1 MKKSGDKDNPKKQ
14 KEPKVTVKN
23 KVKEISQHSKN
34 KYRAIFENTGSATI
48 IIEEDG
54 IISLSNKKFGELS
67 GYSNREVDSRKSWTE
82 FFTGDV
88 LNKMKAY
95 HVLRRIDPDAAPRNY
110 ESLFVDRSG
119 DVKSVIVNVDIIP
132 GTKRSVVSLLDVT
145 KLKKAE
151 KSHLESEA
159 KYRTLVEQIPAIT
172 YISSIDIDRAYS
184 TLFISPQV
192 ENILGF
198 LPGEWVEDSDLWL
211 RQVHPDDKESVMSEI
226 SRCRSTGKPL
236 NLEYRIFAKD
246 GRLIWVRD
254 EAVLVRDRAGRPLF
268 FQGIM
273 RDITER
279 KHTEDA
285 MKQSKIFY
293 QTLSENLP
301 GIVYRVFIK
310 ENNRMEFFNDMIKT
324 MTGFTEKELTHGE
337 VCSFDPLILPEDR
350 EDVIKTVKHAIIN
363 GEPFHVEYR
372 LWCKDG
378 HIRYFSE
385 RGKPIHGEDG
395 KPAYIDGVIFDIT
408 ERKQKEEYVRSI
420 LESIGEG
427 LIVVDPEYRI
437 VSANKAYSDM
447 VKMPVEFI
455 IGRYCYEASH
465 HINKPCHMLGEDC
478 PVKHAFKTGE
488 PYIVTHAH
496 TDEKGNPL
504 FIETKSYPIKDAS
517 GRVSLVIEV
526 LNDITEQRKLE
537 DQLRH
542 SQKMEA
548 IGQLTGGIAHDFNN
562 ILQSV
567 IGYGSLLQMKIK
579 EDDPSRKY
587 IDNLLISAER
597 AANLTKNLLSFSRKR
612 LINPMPVNLNIIIKN
627 AEKLLSRIIGEDIEL
642 KTELSNEKLIVKAD
656 YIQIEQVL
664 MNLVTNARD
673 AMSDG
678 GHITIETGIL
688 EMDSEFIKT
697 HGYGKKGK
705 YALFSVTD
713 TGTGMDDKT
722 RQKIFEPFFTTKDVG
737 KGTGLGMS
745 IVYGIIKQHS
755 GFIAVYS
762 EIGEGTTFRI
772 YLPLI
777 KESEI
782 KTEEAK
788 PVKVVTLT
796 EGTETVLLAED
807 ERRVRDYIKETLERF
822 GYKVIE
828 AVDGYD
834 ALEKF
839 KENKDKVQL
848 LFLDVIMPKM
858 NGKEVYKTIKKMKP
872 AIKVIFAS
880 GYPADIIAK
889 KGILEKGFAFISKP
903 VSPTE
908 LLRKVRE
915 VLDN

>member
-1 MKKSGDKDNPKKQ
+1 MKKQ
-14 KEPKVTVKN
+14 KEPRLAVK
-23 KVKEISQHSKN
+23 KIGEKTKQQSESK
-34 KYRAIFENTGSATI
+34 YQAI
-48 IIEEDG
+48 
-54 IISLSNKKFGELS
+54 
-67 GYSNREVDSRKSWTE
+67 
-82 FFTGDV
+82 
-88 LNKMKAY
+88 
-95 HVLRRIDPDAAPRNY
+95 
-110 ESLFVDRSG
+110 
-119 DVKSVIVNVDIIP
+119 
-132 GTKRSVVSLLDVT
+132 
-145 KLKKAE
+145 
-151 KSHLESEA
+151 A

-198 LPGEWVEDSDLWL
+198 SPGEWIENQDLWL
-211 RQVHPDDKESVMSEI
+211 KQIHPDDKESVKSEI
-226 SRCRSTGKPL
+226 SSVRSIGKPL

-254 EAVLVRDRAGRPLF
+254 EAVLVRDNAGRPLF

-279 KHTEDA
+279 KNTEDA
-285 MKQSKIFY
+285 MKQSEIFY
-293 QTLSENLP
+293 RTLSENLP

-310 ENNRMEFFNDMIKT
+310 ENNRMEFFNDMLKKI
-324 MTGFTEKELTHGE
+324 TGFAERELTHGE
-337 VCSFDPLILPEDR
+337 VCSLDPLILPEDR

-363 GEPFHVEYR
+363 SKPFHVEYR

-385 RGKPIHGEDG
+385 RGKPIYGEDG
-395 KPAYIDGVIFDIT
+395 SPTYIDGVIFDIT
-408 ERKQKEEYVRSI
+408 ERKHKEEYVRSI

-427 LIVVDPEYRI
+427 LIVVDPQYRI
-437 VSANKAYSDM
+437 VSANKAYSEM
-447 VKMPVEFI
+447 VKVPVESI
-455 IGRYCYEASH
+455 MGKYCYEASH
-465 HINKPCHMLGEDC
+465 RINKPCYMLGEDC
-478 PVKHAFKTGE
+478 PVKHTFKTGE
-488 PYIVTHAH
+488 PYIVIHIH
-496 TDEKGNPL
+496 PDEKGNPL

-537 DQLRH
+537 DQLHH

-587 IDNLLISAER
+587 IDNLLSSAER
-597 AANLTKNLLSFSRKR
+597 AANLTQNLLSFSRRR

-627 AEKLLSRIIGEDIEL
+627 AEKLLSRIIGEDIQL
-642 KTELSNEKLIVKAD
+642 KTGLSNEKLIVKAD

-688 EMDSEFIKT
+688 EMDSEFIKK

-705 YALFSVTD
+705 YAMFSVTD
-713 TGTGMDDKT
+713 TGTGMDSKT
-722 RQKIFEPFFTTKDVG
+722 RQKIFEPFFTTKEVG

-745 IVYGIIKQHS
+745 IVYGIIKQHN
-755 GFIAVYS
+755 GFITVYS

-782 KTEEAK
+782 EIEEVK
-788 PVKVVTLT
+788 PLKVMTNRGNGNSTLSR
-796 EGTETVLLAED
+796 G
-807 ERRVRDYIKETLERF
+807 
-822 GYKVIE
+822 
-828 AVDGYD
+828 
-834 ALEKF
+834 
-839 KENKDKVQL
+839 
-848 LFLDVIMPKM
+848 
-858 NGKEVYKTIKKMKP
+858 
-872 AIKVIFAS
+872 
-880 GYPADIIAK
+880 
-889 KGILEKGFAFISKP
+889 
-903 VSPTE
+903 
-908 LLRKVRE
+908 
-915 VLDN
+915 